1 MLWSTRT
8 SAGHALAITLREK
21 RIHEMPQ
28 PIILGLARGGVVV
41 AAAAAH
47 DLHMPLDVLIV
58 RKLGLPFQPEV
69 AMGALAPDVQMLDH
83 ALIAEFGV
91 SDAAVQETI
100 HREAAE
106 MKRRAALYR
115 GDRAPL
121 DLRDRTVLL
130 IDDGLATGMTALA
143 AARSVLTQHPA
154 NVIVAAPIGSRDA
167 CRRLHESEPRA
178 RCICMHEV
186 DLFGG
191 VGAYYRDFPQVS
203 DAEVI
208 ASLR

>member
-1 MLWSTRT
+1 M
-8 SAGHALAITLREK
+8 I
-21 RIHEMPQ
+21 
-28 PIILGLARGGVVV
+28 V
-41 AAAAAH
+41 AAEVAR
-47 DLHMPLDVLIV
+47 DLRAPLDVLVV

-69 AMGALAPDVQMLDH
+69 AMGALAPGVELLDH
-83 ALIAEFGV
+83 AMIAEFGV
-91 SDAAVQETI
+91 SAAALQDVVR
-100 HREAAE
+100 REATE
-106 MKRRAALYR
+106 LQRRSALYQGNR
-115 GDRAPL
+115 PAVNL
-121 DLRDRTVLL
+121 LERTVLL
-130 IDDGLATGMTALA
+130 VDDGLATGMTALA
-143 AARSVLTQHPA
+143 AARSVLTQRPA

-178 RCICMHEV
+178 RCICVHEV

>member
-1 MLWSTRT
+1 MVWTTRA
-8 SAGHALAITLREK
+8 SAGHALAALLR
-21 RIHEMPQ
+21 RQHIHEQ
-28 PIILGLARGGVVV
+28 PALIVLGLARGGMIV
-41 AAAAAH
+41 AAEVAR
-47 DLHMPLDVLIV
+47 DLRAPLDVLVV

-69 AMGALAPDVQMLDH
+69 AMGALAPGVELLDH
-83 ALIAEFGV
+83 AMIAEFGV
-91 SDAAVQETI
+91 SAAALQDVVRRETT
-100 HREAAE
+100 ELQ
-106 MKRRAALYR
+106 RRSALYR
-115 GDRAPL
+115 GDRSTL
-121 DLRDRTVLL
+121 NLLERTVLL
-130 IDDGLATGMTALA
+130 VDDGLATGMTALA
-143 AARSVLTQHPA
+143 AARSVLTQRPA

-178 RCICMHEV
+178 RCICVHEV